1 MKNILIRIPNW
12 LGDAVM
18 ATYALEI
25 LFLRFPKAH
34 FYLVGSSVSIALFA
48 HYSRVSVIEDQS
60 KKARF
65 RILSLYSLAKS
76 IPPCDLGFTLQNN
89 FLSALLLFFNG
100 VRFRVGFDTEM
111 RSFLLTLH
119 PKKPKNLHEAL
130 RFSTLIESALYSPKF
145 QKFQAYNNPTNSET
159 PNTIP
164 TPAPKLYLNPPSKQ
178 AITQATLPKHF
189 KDSKIAGINAG
200 AAFGAAKRW
209 EESYFALVI
218 ESLLYLDFKVILFGV
233 ESENAINEKIL
244 KSLQEIPHLPQNS
257 LENVLNLSGKTTIE
271 SLMAYFVQLDFLLTN
286 DSGPMHIAS
295 AFGIPTLAL
304 FGPTNAQETCP
315 FNAKNAYILSL
326 ETLGQPLQCAPCMKR
341 TCPLPKDSAG
351 FHACMR
357 HLTPNL
363 VITKIQSIIS
373 KSKIQSNKNTSESL

>member
-1 MKNILIRIPNW
+1 MNILVRIPNW

-25 LFLRFPKAH
+25 LFLRFPHAH
-34 FYLVGSSVSIALFA
+34 FYLVGSGVSIALFA
-48 HYSRVSVIEDQS
+48 HYPRVSVIEDRS
-60 KKARF
+60 KKAKF
-65 RILSLYSLAKS
+65 RIPNLYSLAKS
-76 IPPCDLGFTLQNN
+76 IPPCDLGFTFQNN
-89 FLSALLLFFNG
+89 LLSALLLFFN
-100 VRFRVGFDTEM
+100 RTKFRVGFSTEM

-119 PKKPKNLHEAL
+119 PQKPKNLHEAL
-130 RFSTLIESALYSPKF
+130 RFSTLIESTLHAPKF
-145 QKFQAYNNPTNSET
+145 QKFQVQHNDPNALESSNAIPNPT
-159 PNTIP
+159 
-164 TPAPKLYLNPPSKQ
+164 PKLYLNPPPKH
-178 AITQATLPKHF
+178 AITQAVLPQHF

-209 EESYFALVI
+209 EESHFALVI
-218 ESLLYLDFKVILFGV
+218 EFLLRLDFKVILFGV
-233 ESENAINEKIL
+233 QSENAINEKIL
-244 KSLQEIPHLPQNS
+244 KSLQEIPHFPQN
-257 LENVLNLSGKTTIE
+257 LQANILNLSGKTTIE

-304 FGPTNAQETCP
+304 FGPTNTRETCP
-315 FNAKNAYILSL
+315 FNAENSHILSL

-363 VITKIQSIIS
+363 VIAKIQSIIS
-373 KSKIQSNKNTSESL
+373 KLEIQSNKNTSEPL